1 MAVEVENYLQGII
14 LYCLRLGKQAVCVT
28 RCSRGGDH
36 DIRSNRRTL
45 KNKNKKK
52 AISRLA
58 FGS

>member
-45 KNKNKKK
+45 
-52 AISRLA
+52 
-58 FGS
+58 